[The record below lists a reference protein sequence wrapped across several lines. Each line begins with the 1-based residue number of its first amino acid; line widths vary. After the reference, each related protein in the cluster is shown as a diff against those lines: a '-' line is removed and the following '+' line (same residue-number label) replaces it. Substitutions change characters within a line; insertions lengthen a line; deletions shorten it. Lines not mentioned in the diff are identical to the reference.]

1 MIDRAEIGHR
11 DRVLRAYFQGR
22 DWDGNNEYALKRKLV
37 MNSPELL
44 PDYPFVLGDEWEA
57 EPNRGE
63 QGKGDLI
70 FSNGEGRFA
79 VVEVKWIDLVRTG
92 KTVRTGR
99 NKDRNKVREQ
109 AEKYRDILAAKL
121 GPDCHVE
128 GYYFTNEDETQV
140 FKV

>member
-11 DRVLRAYFQGR
+11 DRVLRAYFEGR
-22 DWDGNNEYALKRKLV
+22 YWDGNEEFALKRELV
-37 MNSPELL
+37 LSSSQLL
-44 PDYPFVLGDEWEA
+44 PDYPFVVDDEWEA
-57 EPNRGE
+57 EPNQGDR
-63 QGKGDLI
+63 GKGDLI
-70 FSNGEGRFA
+70 FTNGESRFA

-99 NKDRNKVREQ
+99 NRDRNKVREQ

-121 GPDCHVE
+121 GPDFHVE